1 MTEVFDIDQM
11 LWAKQELEFAE
22 ARQDLHHFGA
32 TVVRDVAGQPMPFD
46 LLQLS
51 WIAHM
56 NYCWSRN
63 LHAGIFTKSGS
74 NGFLVTLAAWLAGK
88 NPQDQ
93 VKLVCASDQQAR
105 LCMRAIKGIMKSET
119 YSTWGTELLDAA
131 GRPTSKIFPMEPGER
146 WDDKVMVY
154 ERPGHVSEPVI
165 EARGVG
171 AKPAGAVATTL
182 LFNSVVDADCSSSI
196 ERRQAHRRLV
206 EDLWLY
212 RLAPTGRILW
222 IASPINP
229 DDTSYAMRARLD
241 FCWLEQRP
249 KTDASGYEQEVYGGG
264 QDYLVE
270 TRKDLVRM
278 IGSGK

>member
-1 MTEVFDIDQM
+1 MIEDIGEM
-11 LWAKQELEFAE
+11 VWAKQELEFAL
-22 ARQDLHHFGA
+22 ARENLHRFGA
-32 TVVRDVAGQPMPFD
+32 AVVRDVANQPMDYD

-63 LHAGIFTKSGS
+63 LHAGIFAKSGS
-74 NGFLVTLAAWLAGK
+74 SGFLVTLAAWLAGRAAVVAA
-88 NPQDQ
+88 PDQ
-93 VKLVCASDQQAR
+93 IKLVCASDQQAR
-105 LCMRAIKGIMKSET
+105 LCMRAIRGIMKSEV
-119 YSTWGTELLDAA
+119 Y
-131 GRPTSKIFPMEPGER
+131 PQIFPNMEPGER

-171 AKPAGAVATTL
+171 AKPAGTVATTL

-229 DDTSYAMRARLD
+229 DDTSYVMRNRLD

-264 QDYLVE
+264 EDYLVE

-278 IGSGK
+278 IGGGK